1 MMKDAIYPMRAVVRQ
16 TGLTA
21 HVIRAWERRYSAVV
35 PHRTSSRRRLYS
47 MADIERLKLLKRG
60 VGVGNSIAQIA
71 KMDTEALKA
80 LVMPAAAQPH
90 PRVEPS
96 LSRDVS
102 AKTYIEM
109 AMQAM
114 LQLDAPA
121 MEQTL
126 DRAAVALPRLI
137 MMNQV
142 ILPLLEKIGRWWAD
156 GRLKVVNEH
165 LGSVVLRQF
174 LGEALRSVD
183 VEPAAPVIVT
193 ATPTGQWHEFG
204 AMISAVLA
212 MEVGWRALYCGT
224 NLPAE
229 EVASAAVEKN
239 AMAVALSVV
248 QPTDVYPLTKEIQRL
263 MRLLPPRCRLVVGG
277 RFAPSLTDHF
287 PSSSPVF
294 VFDMQSF
301 QMFLQELAAFQSI

>member
-1 MMKDAIYPMRAVVRQ
+1 
-16 TGLTA
+16 
-21 HVIRAWERRYSAVV
+21 
-35 PHRTSSRRRLYS
+35 

-71 KMDTEALKA
+71 KMDTEALQA

-90 PRVEPS
+90 PPDFSPS
-96 LSRDVS
+96 SNVS
-102 AKTYIEM
+102 TETYVEM
-109 AMQAM
+109 AMEAM
-114 LQLDAPA
+114 LRLDAPA
-121 MEQTL
+121 LGQTL
-126 DRAAVALPRLI
+126 DRAAVALPRLA

-204 AMISAVLA
+204 AMITAVLA
-212 MEVGWRALYCGT
+212 MEVGWQALYCGA

-229 EVASAAVEKN
+229 EVASAALEKN

-248 QPTDVYPLTKEIQRL
+248 QPTDVYPMTKEIQRL
-263 MRLLPPRCRLVVGG
+263 MRLLPPRCRLIVGG
-277 RFAPSLTDHF
+277 RFASSLTEHF
-287 PSSSPVF
+287 PSSSPTF
-294 VFDMQSF
+294 VFNMQSF
-301 QMFLQELAAFQSI
+301 QMFLQELATFQSI